1 MLPNP
6 FPFFQL
12 AVLTL
17 SLQTK
22 KIFFLGC
29 LPCGLPLRFPPMKNF
44 FLLSI
49 AAAAALFLT
58 QGCAL
63 FNQMNSGS
71 TEQLLVAAGFQERP
85 ANTPKRQQMM
95 AKLNPYKV
103 QMRTKGNSVIYI
115 YPDPKKNVAFVGGPS
130 QYQAYQKLSVQQ
142 SIAENQ
148 AAAAAEM
155 EMMGVDDGTF
165 GMGMW
170 DPFW

>member
-1 MLPNP
+1 
-6 FPFFQL
+6 
-12 AVLTL
+12 
-17 SLQTK
+17 
-22 KIFFLGC
+22 
-29 LPCGLPLRFPPMKNF
+29 
-44 FLLSI
+44 
-49 AAAAALFLT
+49 
-58 QGCAL
+58 
-63 FNQMNSGS
+63 
-71 TEQLLVAAGFQERP
+71 
-85 ANTPKRQQMM
+85 MM